1 MKKFITA
8 ICCFA
13 LALVCCFSTT
23 ACGSGIGGIGGIGK
37 KSDLEYVKKKRTLI
51 VGITDYE
58 PMDYQEEDSN
68 EWIGFDADMAKL
80 FAQRIGVEVEFIE
93 IAWDQ
98 KTTEIA
104 SKSIDLIWNGMT
116 ISEELKSEIDFSVA
130 YATNMQVA
138 VIKKSNQAAIN
149 SVATVKASSIAVE
162 EGSAGDTVATD
173 TIKASSVNRVIN
185 QVQSLL
191 EVKAGTSQVAIVD
204 YTMAYSIVGKG
215 SYSDL
220 MIVDTTAV
228 SFNKELFAV
237 GARKGSDMIEEL
249 NAFFKEQYASGKMAQ
264 LATQYVSVALNDADL
279 AAL

>member
-8 ICCFA
+8 ICLM
-13 LALVCCFSTT
+13 LAFTCCLSVT
-23 ACGSGIGGIGGIGK
+23 ACGKSN
-37 KSDLEYVKKKRTLI
+37 KSDLSYVKNKGKLI

-58 PMDYQEEDSN
+58 PMDYQIEGSN

-80 FAQRIGVEVEFIE
+80 FAQRIGVEVEFVE
-93 IAWDQ
+93 ISWNQ

-116 ISEELKSEIDFSVA
+116 ISDELKSEIDFSVA

-138 VIKKSNQAAIN
+138 VIKKSNQDSIN

-173 TIKASSVNRVIN
+173 TLQASTINRVEN

-191 EVKAGTSQVAIVD
+191 EVKAGTSKVAIVD
-204 YTMAYSIVGKG
+204 YTMAYSIIGKG
-215 SYSDL
+215 DYTDL

-228 SFNKELFAV
+228 SFNQELFGV
-237 GARKGSDMIEEL
+237 GARKGSDMVKEL
-249 NAFFKEQYASGKMAQ
+249 NAFFKEQYENGKMTE
-264 LATQYVSVALNDADL
+264 LATKYVSVALNDE
-279 AAL
+279 ALQSL

>member
-8 ICCFA
+8 ICCIA
-13 LALVCCFSTT
+13 LALVCCFSVT
-23 ACGSGIGGIGGIGK
+23 ACGKEK
-37 KSDLEYVKKKRTLI
+37 KSDVEYVKNKGKLI

-58 PMDYQEEDSN
+58 PMDYQVGG
-68 EWIGFDADMAKL
+68 EWVGFDADMAKL
-80 FAQRIGVEVEFIE
+80 FAQRLGVKVEFVE
-93 IAWDQ
+93 ITWSQ

-116 ISEELKSEIDFSVA
+116 ISEELKTEIDFSVA

-138 VIKKSNQAAIN
+138 VIKKSNQDTIN

-173 TIKASSVNRVIN
+173 TLKASTINRVES

-204 YTMAYSIVGKG
+204 YTMAYSIIGKG
-215 SYSDL
+215 DYSDL
-220 MIVDTTAV
+220 MIIDTAAV
-228 SFNKELFAV
+228 SFNQELFGV
-237 GARKGSDMIEEL
+237 GARKGSDMVKEL
-249 NAFFKEQYASGKMAQ
+249 NAFFKEQYANGKMAQ
-264 LATQYVSVALNDADL
+264 LAEQYVSVALNDTDL